1 MNAIVN
7 QNPFAVTAPQTQAM
21 ATVQADSQRAVAE
34 VQAALVIAKQFPRNM
49 TEAYDRIMNA
59 CQRYSLAQSAV
70 YSYGRGGT
78 SITGPS
84 IRLAEALAQN
94 WGNIQ
99 FGVRELSA
107 ENGES
112 TVEAFA
118 WDMET
123 NTRQT
128 KVFQVKHWR
137 HTKNGG
143 YKLTDPRDIYE
154 LVANNGARRLRACIL
169 GVIPGDVI
177 DAAVNQCDQ
186 TIRASADTSPEGVQK
201 LLKSFEKHGV
211 TKEAVEKRIQC
222 RIEAISP
229 AQVVSLIKIGVS
241 IKDGMS
247 SAQDWFEMKPE
258 KITQEAPKLKV
269 SDEDFSGLLDQL
281 VAGAI
286 DKAYISESYDLTDAQ
301 RIAVEAQ

>member
-1 MNAIVN
+1 M
-7 QNPFAVTAPQTQAM
+7 
-21 ATVQADSQRAVAE
+21 
-34 VQAALVIAKQFPRNM
+34 
-49 TEAYDRIMNA
+49 
-59 CQRYSLAQSAV
+59 
-70 YSYGRGGT
+70 
-78 SITGPS
+78 
-84 IRLAEALAQN
+84 
-94 WGNIQ
+94 
-99 FGVRELSA
+99 
-107 ENGES
+107 
-112 TVEAFA
+112 
-118 WDMET
+118 
-123 NTRQT
+123 
-128 KVFQVKHWR
+128 
-137 HTKNGG
+137 
-143 YKLTDPRDIYE
+143 
-154 LVANNGARRLRACIL
+154 
-169 GVIPGDVI
+169 
-177 DAAVNQCDQ
+177 
-186 TIRASADTSPEGVQK
+186 QK

-247 SAQDWFEMKPE
+247 SAQDWFEIKPE